1 MVGTAIIERF
11 FIDGIVNSI
20 TGVTNK
26 KDETWVPDPA
36 TVDEIDNQ
44 AQADEEA
51 EEAEQVPIEDIGD
64 ESNPNEYVSSGMQQI
79 SNIGGN
85 VQLKTSSKANV
96 TIENIVY
103 NKIPIL
109 DINFFNFESAGG
121 ASSRRRW
128 GNIHN

>member
-1 MVGTAIIERF
+1 M
-11 FIDGIVNSI
+11 
-20 TGVTNK
+20 
-26 KDETWVPDPA
+26 
-36 TVDEIDNQ
+36 
-44 AQADEEA
+44 
-51 EEAEQVPIEDIGD
+51 PIEDIGD
-64 ESNPNEYVSSGMQQI
+64 ENNPNEYVSSGMQQI

-121 ASSRRRW
+121 ILVFP
-128 GNIHN
+128 NL